1 MSNIFERLNH
11 LSRQA
16 INICNP
22 MNSQSLVDAQEA
34 SHHTAP
40 ATAVAEHEAHRCA
53 MHSREASAREATV
66 ADSPIVMRRAV
77 EEEEAEAGS
86 QEATTPPPAARP
98 ARVTHSREESAR
110 EAMPAVT
117 TTVRRVQ
124 ETLLPA
130 TTVAV
135 TDPVVC
141 VSLSRKESASAERP
155 AASPTKLQS
164 PPVTTLE
171 ATKLWGDYLLYM
183 RSMAVVLSAGIRYTR
198 EHDVRFQ
205 SRGLALVPFFFS
217 LWKMCE

>member
-1 MSNIFERLNH
+1 MEKLDH
-11 LSRQA
+11 LIRQA
-16 INICNP
+16 INICNL

-66 ADSPIVMRRAV
+66 ADLPTAMRRAV
-77 EEEEAEAGS
+77 EEEAEADS

-98 ARVTHSREESAR
+98 AHVTHSREESAR

-124 ETLLPA
+124 ETLQPA

-135 TDPVVC
+135 TDPAVC

-155 AASPTKLQS
+155 AASPTKLQN
-164 PPVTTLE
+164 PPVTTRE

-183 RSMAVVLSAGIRYTR
+183 RSMAVVLSAGILYTQ

-205 SRGLALVPFFFS
+205 RRGLALVPFFFS
-217 LWKMCE
+217 LWKICE

>member
-1 MSNIFERLNH
+1 
-11 LSRQA
+11 
-16 INICNP
+16 
-22 MNSQSLVDAQEA
+22 MNSQSLVGAQEA

-66 ADSPIVMRRAV
+66 ADLPTVMRRA
-77 EEEEAEAGS
+77 EEEAEAGS

-98 ARVTHSREESAR
+98 ARVTHSREENAR

-117 TTVRRVQ
+117 TTVRRVL

-130 TTVAV
+130 TTVVV

-141 VSLSRKESASAERP
+141 VSLSRKESVSAERP
-155 AASPTKLQS
+155 VASPTKLQS

-183 RSMAVVLSAGIRYTR
+183 RSIAAVLLAGVPGNIMCDFRGGA
-198 EHDVRFQ
+198 
-205 SRGLALVPFFFS
+205 SRWFPFF
-217 LWKMCE
+217 LVCGK